1 MKEEVDIEFAF
12 ASIPRLYFKKVCSWK
27 QYLYKNNNNNNRRAL
42 VILKVLKRV
51 HCLWAFKETTIQVSW
66 GLNTGI
72 RFCKEHSSVNI
83 KPDDDGLFLCEL
95 FNHNINSI

>member
-1 MKEEVDIEFAF
+1 MKKEVDIEFAF

-66 GLNTGI
+66 GLNTSIG
-72 RFCKEHSSVNI
+72 FCKEHSSVNI
-83 KPDDDGLFLCEL
+83 KPDDDGLFLC
-95 FNHNINSI
+95 